1 MSLSMS
7 KSSIFFPKHQLS
19 IAGNRD
25 EFSIPH
31 SDLGDTVCSFHLVW
45 AKVNGEIQPCILHP
59 GLRYPGFQPVT
70 AQEVYDYE
78 A

>member
-1 MSLSMS
+1 MSMNMS
-7 KSSIFFPKHQLS
+7 SLFFPKHQLS

-31 SDLGDTVCSFHLVW
+31 SDLGDAICSFHLVW
-45 AKVNGEIQPCILHP
+45 GKVNGQIQPCILHP
-59 GLRYPGFQPVT
+59 GLSYPGFQPVT
-70 AQEVYDYE
+70 AKEVYEYE

>member
-45 AKVNGEIQPCILHP
+45 AKVNGEIQPCINHP
-59 GLRYPGFQPVT
+59 MVSYPGFTPVRGK
-70 AQEVYDYE
+70 EVYYE